1 MAAAEAGE
9 NTDGRGAGFWNA
21 CYTLKGRRDASA
33 AFLGDDPAESGA
45 MVQMV
50 VGPDKLVG
58 RLLLFGRQAGV

>member
-1 MAAAEAGE
+1 MVG
-9 NTDGRGAGFWNA
+9 GASFWNA
-21 CYTLKGRRDASA
+21 CYTLKDRRDASA